1 MRGEGDVKG
10 LIIASV
16 LVMLLLFSSIPADS
30 VLRNVASTPDIYGVS
45 ASEDTTLGSVRKL
58 VGDLE
63 EVGFGNAL
71 DGLID
76 KILSLN
82 RVVFLFFY
90 ADWCHF
96 CMKERPIID
105 ELEPLYSDKIV
116 FIHLNSSKNSEAM
129 GEFAV
134 TGFPAMFLIYG
145 KSGDGY
151 AYRDLSGFQE
161 KLFLQD
167 VFDMVAN
174 GNLSTLNLSSLDEDF
189 GNSSCFPHHSCSL
202 SKCLKNC
209 VKEALGD
216 LSLAKVLYELG
227 DFIKSCA
234 GLKAAE
240 ALEAAFKAAKAGIC
254 AADCKEV
261 EQDITGGHAD
271 AQDIGTCVRCA
282 LARLGALPGAGCPIS
297 LADKL
302 AKLLAPAADC
312 LAECSAPPSTW
323 KEEYGVGHECLDA
336 HTPAQ
341 DVCVDGS
348 TIGMRTC
355 IDCEWYL
362 SQGSIEKCPMD
373 APDCVETSSGAKCQN
388 RCTKLNCDDGDPCTW
403 DWCDYKV
410 GCKHYRTPGC
420 DKPDDNYGVSDYY
433 VDTYNIS
440 APEPRVGVLLNGFA
454 PFILDLLARLGIPA
468 ARVETTLEGI
478 EEYPVLI
485 LPSGAIS
492 GFDSSSTFRTR
503 LEQYADQGGTL
514 LVFAQQNGYE
524 YQALPGHALS
534 GYGWLEDIS
543 CQLDS
548 SAISTYHPMFASQ
561 HSTVL
566 DLNVD
571 GFFTSVS
578 KNSSILLKRTKNE
591 MPVMIMYSFGAGR
604 VIASTLYSDMASAL
618 YLETSDEETL
628 IKELVTWAIEAQ
640 DSPTFQLGTAN
651 VSIPV
656 ENPYLSPLEYPVQ
669 EFNVGD
675 TVNLSF
681 ALNNGADVPTD
692 LVSFLLYDP
701 LGNKFT
707 VNVSR
712 NIQVNQSATVA
723 LNYPTTNL
731 SSAGVWSIYYLLS
744 ASSSPVYLA
753 YAGEFALGYSISEHS
768 QFDAYVTVFD
778 PDQNIVQEQNFS
790 LYILPGQTGSINLTV
805 NADKYGLWTARYSVL
820 TSNDTV
826 VFSEKYIFAV
836 SGFRESSNG
845 FAYFDSQLVFNMTS
859 ESREYVYGKDASFTV
874 TVKNEAAADKSVIG
888 KWMLPNPSSQTV
900 IVPAGGTANFTI
912 SSPVYESGRLIVRFY
927 DSTDPGKLL
936 GEVASPFEVYHPDV
950 NLGLELDKPWYR
962 EGETVTISLNLE
974 NLQPLDYSPQTT
986 VRVFDPNGVKVFESA
1001 FYTEYLPKFS
1011 STNKMLKF
1019 TLPLD
1024 SSFGTYTL
1032 TSEAYNGTEKIGGT
1046 VLYFDIPK
1054 LPVSVRFSE
1063 PWFRVRENLDFEILL
1078 RNYLPTRWS
1087 QTVNIAVSDLS
1098 FSDSISLSLE
1108 AGSTKL
1114 FSYSLLLPESLQ
1126 PGRHLLVVKYV
1137 EENTMTEFS
1146 FFIAQAKLQHRSD
1159 KTTYIA
1165 GETVNLTLENTGGVD
1180 ADYAFHATLADTHLQ
1195 TVVDQTWSGTLG
1207 PGENTILAFSIP
1219 TGATKGIYYLWRQAE
1234 NTGNNEV
1241 STASDILI
1249 VDGSEASLTSE
1260 TNEKVYS
1267 IDEVITILSHIFALN
1282 QTINNAILSLQIS
1295 SIRQCVIPQDNLYIT
1310 EDTVLCPGTY
1320 YVDDVGGDGVLI
1332 IGADDVTLEGRNTT
1346 IIEADPAKQA
1356 IGTSIVGYN
1365 GVTVRDME
1373 FREFA
1378 VGVYLSGSDNGL
1390 VENNV
1395 MNTTGHPWAEG
1406 VALYDY
1412 STNNVIRGNRISL
1425 PNFRPGTAISLTSSM
1440 GNTISGNNATDSG
1453 EGLYLSLSTGNTIT
1467 NNFFCNNDDGVWLDD
1482 SANNNIITNNTI
1494 NDNGDGIYI
1503 ESSQGNTIANNTVSI
1518 LRGYSYSPYTGGI
1531 SVYFASNNVIAG
1543 NVVRNC
1549 SMDAFYFDSSDGSIM
1564 SDNIAESNG
1573 GYGLELYYGTMYVL
1587 SNNTMTDN
1595 TYGFNIDSDYLID
1608 FVHNIDTSNTIDGKP
1623 IYYLVGVSD
1632 VVIDASTNAGF
1643 VGVVNSFNVTVRD
1656 LTLTKNGRSVVF
1668 ANATNSIIENIT
1680 SIDNELR
1687 GISLYFSDNN
1697 TINNNRLNTT
1707 EGTEPIGIYFSNSN
1721 NNTLSS
1727 NVVSFHSYYG
1737 VYVTDSS
1744 FNTFFNNSISMS
1756 KGSYYGYGIELER
1769 GNNNSIISNEIY
1781 SNIYGV
1787 VVRSSTDNRIIGNNV
1802 TSNSYGIQVGQSD
1815 GNVINDNVVSNFGSV
1830 GISLAYSDGNTIARN
1845 HADSDPAA
1853 EYSGDTGI
1861 TLGESIGNNLSDNTA
1876 NYNKYGLRLTASGSN
1891 KLTNNLMN
1899 GNTYNFAAEG
1909 SSYAELNNDVDMSN
1923 LVDGKP
1929 IYYLI
1934 GVSNIVL
1941 DSSSNAGTVY
1951 CINCV
1956 KVTIKDLNLEGN
1968 GEGVYFYN
1976 TTDSTIQNNT
1986 LIHNLYGAYF
1996 SYSSQIRVFGNNV
2009 SYNRDGISF
2018 SDSNANQVS
2027 NNNASSNSG
2036 NGITFLNSNANQV
2049 SNNIANSNVG
2059 GAGIS
2064 LAGSNSSSI
2073 SNNTANLNYDGI
2085 SLSSSGSNNVTDNN
2099 VTQNRMGIALFY
2111 AATTNNVLLRNI
2123 ACGNEYDILTAYVTL
2138 ANSGFNNTCTSIQ
2151 NWNDNGATGCTYTC
2165 SSGSATTKC
2174 NSPINIT
2181 KPMTPAEISLS
2192 EPMIDEYGLSERFE
2206 SLRSRKIT
2214 TSSYRSRDHDVFIS
2228 AGQPS
2233 SHGSIIW
2240 EQNVT
2245 LSFTDTK
2252 DIITNVGKLNAT
2264 GKLYLYATLY
2274 SSTGQIIA
2282 TSIYPL
2288 YISDTALAITI
2299 ETDKD
2304 VYLPGETVNITG
2316 SVTNTGVATNATLT
2330 LTVDGAL
2337 LLTQNLNL
2345 AANSTSQFTTSVVA
2359 SATLILEASVN
2370 DSIVSTYVVV
2380 ATPRVD
2386 ASIIAPDTASTDQF
2400 DITIS
2405 IRNSGLIPLNLNV
2418 TTDADL
2424 WTVNIAKGEVIYLK
2438 TSKTITE
2445 DTIITVNIAGDI
2457 SQTLHKSIIL
2467 GEKVSIQINPQSAYT
2482 KGAVAIPYMI
2492 ANTGLLETRFN
2503 ASFSVNSLTIV
2514 KEVYVAAGDT
2524 LSDVLTLDLPEGM
2537 FVLQYASPFWSAH
2550 ASINVQSGPD
2560 FIVKSMPD
2568 NLVFR
2573 LGDTANITVEVKNI
2587 GGKEGELKIDLQSPG
2602 LFEEH
2607 YQAWVDS
2614 GQEFNVTFSSLIP
2627 EDLAENNYTVYAKVD
2642 GKTYEAHFLV
2652 QGIKLAISAA
2662 LDKRLQVQGDIGVFT
2677 LSIQNF
2683 QGSEVTLFSRVKL
2696 GDYDNVTSFGLAASE
2711 TKTLE
2716 FSVPITFDAGKLLY
2730 SVYSSSGRSVYI
2742 NSTYI
2747 IQKPPE
2753 SAGIILYA
2761 DKEVYESGET
2771 ATIYVTTTKAGTL
2784 VAAGPG
2790 LGINTTLEA
2799 TSNTFT
2805 FVVPLVRTGEYS
2817 IDYSYGEF
2825 NTSYPIDIIGY
2836 TARITNST
2844 TDKQDYRTT
2853 DVVKLNA
2860 TVDVN
2865 RPFLGQVQVSILDMN
2880 NTIVGET
2887 ASNHTFTA
2895 GENALSLNVPINTT
2909 LTGQHY
2915 ALLKTYAFGSYIF
2928 LVSSARYFDVI
2939 EAADTTPPTISYV
2952 DVTNGFDSSRPF
2964 TENEPID
2971 IHAIVS
2977 DNVNVTQVSLYYRK
2991 AGEQNYVRIEMT
3003 KCPSCID
3010 TYNATI
3016 PASEVSTPTIEYYVN
3031 ATDGTNFA
3039 TNPSANPTTN
3049 PHIISVNMHP
3059 TPVTLSN
3066 PTSITE
3072 SSMQLNWTQ
3081 NTDEDFGNYTI
3092 YQSAANET
3100 LGIVIYTITQQQ
3112 LAYYNVTGLTA
3123 NTTYYFT
3130 VRIYDSDGLYSDS
3143 NQVAGTTATHA
3154 TPPPPA
3160 PEAPFPWIPVAIG
3173 LVVTAVVVA
3182 IVVVVIRKKRSKPK
3196 TTA

>member
-16 LVMLLLFSSIPADS
+16 FVMLLLFSSIPADS
-30 VLRNVASTPDIYGVS
+30 VLRNVVSTPDIYGVS

-129 GEFAV
+129 DEFAV

-227 DFIKSCA
+227 DFLKSCA

-348 TIGMRTC
+348 TKGMRTC

-492 GFDSSSTFRTR
+492 GFDSSYTFRTR

-571 GFFTSVS
+571 GFFTSIS
-578 KNSSILLKRTKNE
+578 RNSSILLTRTKNE

-669 EFNVGD
+669 EFNIGD

-712 NIQVNQSATVA
+712 NIPVNQSATVA

-731 SSAGVWSIYYLLS
+731 SSAGMWSIYYLLS

-820 TSNDTV
+820 TRNDTV

-927 DSTDPGKLL
+927 DSTAPGKLL

-962 EGETVTISLNLE
+962 EGETVTISVNLE

-1011 STNKMLKF
+1011 STNKMLTF
-1019 TLPLD
+1019 TLPLG

-1032 TSEAYNGTEKIGGT
+1032 TSEAYSGTEKIGGI

-1098 FSDSISLSLE
+1098 FSDSISLCLE

-1114 FSYSLLLPESLQ
+1114 FSYSLPLLESLQ
-1126 PGRHLLVVKYV
+1126 PGKHLLVVKYV

-1180 ADYAFHATLADTHLQ
+1180 ADYAFHATLVDTHLQ
-1195 TVVDQTWSGTLG
+1195 TVVDQTWSGILR
-1207 PGENTILAFSIP
+1207 PGENTILAFPIP

-1267 IDEVITILSHIFALN
+1267 IDEVITILSHIFASNQNITNAVLN
-1282 QTINNAILSLQIS
+1282 LQIS
-1295 SIRQCVIPQDNLYIT
+1295 AMRQCVVPQDNLYIT
-1310 EDTVLCPGTY
+1310 EDTVLCSGTY
-1320 YVDDVGGDGVLI
+1320 YVDDVGLDGVLI
-1332 IGADDVTLEGRNTT
+1332 VGADGVTLEGNNT
-1346 IIEADPAKQA
+1346 IIVQTDPAKQA
-1356 IGTSIVGYN
+1356 IGARIEGFN
-1365 GVTVRDME
+1365 GVNVRGIE
-1373 FREFA
+1373 FKEFA
-1378 VGVYLSGSDNGL
+1378 AGIYLSDSNNSL
-1390 VENNV
+1390 IENNV

-1406 VALYDY
+1406 IALDNY
-1412 STNNVIRGNRISL
+1412 STNNVIRGNWISL
-1425 PNFRPGTAISLTSSM
+1425 PNFRQGTAISLTSSM
-1440 GNTISGNNATDSG
+1440 DNTISGNNATNSN
-1453 EGLYLSLSTGNTIT
+1453 EGVYLSLSTGNTIA
-1467 NNFFCNNDDGVWLDD
+1467 NNFFCNNDDGVWLDN
-1482 SANNNIITNNTI
+1482 SANNNIIASNTVNN
-1494 NDNGDGIYI
+1494 NNVGIDI
-1503 ESSQGNTIANNTVSI
+1503 ESASQGNIIANNTANNN
-1518 LRGYSYSPYTGGI
+1518 GEGI
-1531 SVYFASNNVIAG
+1531 AVYFASNNVITG
-1543 NVVRNC
+1543 NVARNC
-1549 SMDAFYFDSSDGSIM
+1549 SGAAFYFDSSGGNTISN
-1564 SDNIAESNG
+1564 NIADSS
-1573 GYGLELYYGTMYVL
+1573 GYGFELYYGTMNVL
-1587 SNNTMTDN
+1587 SNNTMTAN
-1595 TYGFNIDSDYLID
+1595 TYGFLIDSDYLID
-1608 FVHNIDTSNTIDGKP
+1608 FVQNIDTSNTIDGRP

-1632 VVIDASTNAGF
+1632 VVVDASTNAGF
-1643 VGVVNSFNVTVRD
+1643 VAVVNSFNVTVRD

-1680 SIDNELR
+1680 ANNNTQN
-1687 GISLYFSDNN
+1687 GISLYFSNNN
-1697 TINNNRLNTT
+1697 TINNNRLN
-1707 EGTEPIGIYFSNSN
+1707 ESRYLGIYVYNSD
-1721 NNTLSS
+1721 NNTFSS
-1727 NVVSFHSYYG
+1727 NIVGFHSYYG
-1737 VYVTDSS
+1737 IVLTDSS
-1744 FNTFFNNSISMS
+1744 FNTVFNNSVFMS
-1756 KGSYYGYGIELER
+1756 KSSYYGYGINIER
-1769 GNNNSIISNEIY
+1769 GNNNGIINNEIY
-1781 SNIYGV
+1781 SNIYGILV
-1787 VVRSSTDNRIIGNNV
+1787 HSSLDNRITGNNV
-1802 TSNSYGIQVGQSD
+1802 SSNVYGIQVGLSD

-1830 GISLAYSDGNTIARN
+1830 GISLSYSDGNTIARN
-1845 HADSDPAA
+1845 HADSNPAA

-1861 TLGESIGNNLSDNTA
+1861 TLGSSIGNNLSDNTA
-1876 NYNKYGLRLTASGSN
+1876 NWNKYGIRLNTAGSN
-1891 KLTNNLMN
+1891 KLTNNEMN
-1899 GNTYNFAAEG
+1899 GNTYNFVAEG
-1909 SSYAELNNDVDMSN
+1909 SSYTDYNNDVDTSN
-1923 LVDGKP
+1923 LVNGKP

-1934 GVSNIVL
+1934 GVSNVVL

-1956 KVTIKDLNLEGN
+1956 KVTIKDLNLTGN
-1968 GEGVYFYN
+1968 GAGIYFYN

-1986 LIHNLYGAYF
+1986 MSHNLYGAYF
-1996 SYSSQIRVFGNNV
+1996 SYSRQINVLENNAIDN
-2009 SYNRDGISF
+2009 SRDGISF
-2018 SDSNANQVS
+2018 SNSDANQVS
-2027 NNNASSNSG
+2027 NNNASGNSG
-2036 NGITFLNSNANQV
+2036 NGISFSNSNTNQV
-2049 SNNIANSNVG
+2049 SNNTANSNAN
-2059 GAGIS
+2059 GAGIT

-2073 SNNTANLNYDGI
+2073 SNNTANLNYHGI
-2085 SLSSSGSNNVTDNN
+2085 GLSSSSSNNVTRNN
-2099 VTQNRMGIALFY
+2099 VAQNRMGIALFY
-2111 AATTNNVLLRNI
+2111 AATTNNVLLENI
-2123 ACGNEYDILTAYVTL
+2123 ACSNEFDILTAWNPS
-2138 ANSGFNNTCTSIQ
+2138 ANSGFNNTCASIQ

-2165 SSGSATTKC
+2165 GGSGLTSCADSSSVEPTLASPLPQPV
-2174 NSPINIT
+2174 SPIAIAPNIETTTLTHRTVGSHAWHQSDINTLIAQSQFQKGRGSVLWDKNIT
-2181 KPMTPAEISLS
+2181 VDLTNIPTDIPTYVGML
-2192 EPMIDEYGLSERFE
+2192 
-2206 SLRSRKIT
+2206 
-2214 TSSYRSRDHDVFIS
+2214 
-2228 AGQPS
+2228 
-2233 SHGSIIW
+2233 
-2240 EQNVT
+2240 NV
-2245 LSFTDTK
+2245 
-2252 DIITNVGKLNAT
+2252 T

-2274 SSTGQIIA
+2274 SVTGQIIA
-2282 TSIYPL
+2282 TSVYPF
-2288 YISDTALAITI
+2288 YIADKTLAITV
-2299 ETDKD
+2299 ETDKA

-2316 SVTNTGVATNATLT
+2316 SVINNAEATNATLT
-2330 LTVDGAL
+2330 VTADGAVV
-2337 LLTQNLNL
+2337 LTQDFYLT
-2345 AANSTSQFTTSVVA
+2345 ANSTSQFNASIVA
-2359 SATLILEASVN
+2359 NATFILEASVN
-2370 DSIVSTYVVV
+2370 ETIVSNYVIV
-2380 ATPRVD
+2380 ATPQVD
-2386 ASIIAPDTASTDQF
+2386 ANIIAPDTASRDQF
-2400 DITIS
+2400 GITIS
-2405 IRNSGLIPLNLNV
+2405 LRNSGLIPVSLRV
-2418 TTDADL
+2418 TMDADI
-2424 WTVNIAKGEVIYLK
+2424 WTVNIAKGQVVYLK

-2445 DTIITVNIAGDI
+2445 DTVITANITGDI
-2457 SQTLHKSIIL
+2457 NQTLQKNVIF
-2467 GEKVSIQINPQSAYT
+2467 GEKASIQINPESAYT
-2482 KGAVAIPYMI
+2482 EGAVAIPYKI
-2492 ANTGLLETRFN
+2492 TSTGSLETRFN
-2503 ASFSVNSLTIV
+2503 ATFSVNGFTIV
-2514 KEVYVAAGDT
+2514 KEIYVAAGDS
-2524 LSDVLTLDLPEGM
+2524 LSDVLVLDLPKGM
-2537 FVLQYASPFWSAH
+2537 FVLQIASPFWSAH
-2550 ASINVQSGPD
+2550 TSINVQSGPD

-2614 GQEFNVTFSSLIP
+2614 GQELNVTFSSLIP

-2677 LSIQNF
+2677 LSIQNL
-2683 QGSEVTLFSRVKL
+2683 QGFEVTLFSRVKL
-2696 GDYDNVTSFGLAASE
+2696 GDYDNVTSFSLAASE

-2790 LGINTTLEA
+2790 LSINTTLEA

-2825 NTSYPIDIIGY
+2825 STSYPIDIIGY

-2991 AGEQNYVRIEMT
+2991 AGEQNYVRMEMT

-3081 NTDEDFGNYTI
+3081 NTDDDFGNYTI
-3092 YQSAANET
+3092 YESAANET
-3100 LGIVIYTITQQQ
+3100 LGTVIYTITQQQ

-3182 IVVVVIRKKRSKPK
+3182 IVVVAIRKKRSKPK